1 MVRKSDIYVPNASQ
15 LINIKSH
22 SLKNTIPPFVRSMIQ
37 AKAHKTLPPCSLRKT
52 SNAIPQEQA
61 SHYSKHAS

>member
-1 MVRKSDIYVPNASQ
+1 M
-15 LINIKSH
+15 
-22 SLKNTIPPFVRSMIQ
+22 RSMNP

-61 SHYSKHAS
+61 SHYSKRAS

>member
-1 MVRKSDIYVPNASQ
+1 MVRKSGIYVPNASQ
-15 LINIKSH
+15 LTKIKSH
-22 SLKNTIPPFVRSMIQ
+22 SLKNIIPPFMRSMNP

-61 SHYSKHAS
+61 SHYSKRAS